1 MAQSGDDQTQRL
13 KPFIKWAGGKAR
25 LVPEILARLPE
36 SIDTY
41 YEPFVGGA
49 AVFFALAAR
58 KRFKR
63 AVLSDLNTELVDVYR
78 AVKGNVRDV
87 VLKLE
92 EHRQGHGKDYYYQMR
107 SVDPGT
113 LNRAERA
120 ARIIYLNKT
129 CYNGLYRVNR
139 AGQFNVPMG
148 RYVNPAI
155 CDEPLLRAA
164 SRALHGVQLEV
175 LDFQQACERPVPGDA
190 VYFDPPYVPVSR
202 TASFTAYHST
212 DFVEADHRRL
222 ASLLLDLK
230 KKGVSA
236 ALSNSDTELTRE
248 LFERR
253 GLKSERVKMNRS
265 INSTCDGR
273 GEVSELLV
281 SNQVVRARAVRP
293 RSKP

>member
-1 MAQSGDDQTQRL
+1 MAQSGDDQAQRL

-25 LVPEILARLPE
+25 LAPAVLARLPE

-49 AVFFALAAR
+49 AVFFALATR

-63 AVLSDLNTELVDVYR
+63 AVLSDLNGDLVDVYR

-87 VLKLE
+87 VLKLQDHASSHGE
-92 EHRQGHGKDYYYQMR
+92 EHYYAVRQLNSKD
-107 SVDPGT
+107 
-113 LNRAERA
+113 LNRTERA
-120 ARIIYLNKT
+120 ARIIYLNRT

-148 RYVNPAI
+148 RYVNPTV
-155 CDEPLLRAA
+155 CDEPLLRAV
-164 SRALHGVQLEV
+164 SRVLRGVT
-175 LDFQQACERPVPGDA
+175 LDVVDFEQACEQPRPGDA
-190 VYFDPPYVPVSR
+190 IYFDPPYVPVSK
-202 TASFTAYHST
+202 TANFTAYHST

-222 ASLLLDLK
+222 ASLLLTLK
-230 KKGVSA
+230 KRGIPA

-253 GLKSERVKMNRS
+253 GLETERVWMTRS
-265 INSTCDGR
+265 INSSFDGR
-273 GEVSELLV
+273 GEVAELLV
-281 SNQVVRARAVRP
+281 SNQVVKSR
-293 RSKP
+293 KL